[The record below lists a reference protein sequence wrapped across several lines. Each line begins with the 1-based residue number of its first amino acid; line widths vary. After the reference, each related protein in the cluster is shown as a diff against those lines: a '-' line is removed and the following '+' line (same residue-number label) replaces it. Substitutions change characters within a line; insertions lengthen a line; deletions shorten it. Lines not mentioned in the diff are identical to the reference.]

1 VGKLAGKT
9 AGKNWQEKLQ
19 RGGQGRGRIGAAD
32 NGYGQL
38 NWEKRSK
45 GTGRTTHTRIQLQT
59 NKGRL
64 DHDGE
69 MEMAMDEGQT
79 TANNG
84 YAEGVGAPGEKETDR
99 RIPAGHE

>member
-1 VGKLAGKT
+1 
-9 AGKNWQEKLQ
+9 
-19 RGGQGRGRIGAAD
+19 
-32 NGYGQL
+32 
-38 NWEKRSK
+38 
-45 GTGRTTHTRIQLQT
+45 
-59 NKGRL
+59 
-64 DHDGE
+64 